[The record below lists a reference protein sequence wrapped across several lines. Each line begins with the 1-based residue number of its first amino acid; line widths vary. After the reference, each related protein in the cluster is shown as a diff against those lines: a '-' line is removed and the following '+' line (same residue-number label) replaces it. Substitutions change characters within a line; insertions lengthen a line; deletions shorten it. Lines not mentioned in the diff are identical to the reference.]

1 MSPSLDSSALAIR
14 RRRAPM
20 ACRNCR
26 KRKIKCVTN
35 EDPPHNP
42 CERCTRKGLHC
53 EYVAVGDETP
63 PSSPNGPPPNSPPH
77 STTGQAYYG
86 LHSQQHQQSHASLYP
101 TTHSGLPSIPRSLN
115 PTWNSPSMSYGV
127 DMPANYSY
135 SGTPSQTQAWPQT
148 YNSSSYPSPFHAQ
161 TSYPGYSQPQPPGTI
176 PGQTYQPAMYGHNQR
191 TYCVCNGPCICG
203 RGVQG

>member
-1 MSPSLDSSALAIR
+1 MSPPLDSSALAIR

-77 STTGQAYYG
+77 PTASQGYNSYG
-86 LHSQQHQQSHASLYP
+86 LQSHQQSQSSAYP
-101 TTHSGLPSIPRSLN
+101 NINSGLPAVPRALN
-115 PTWNSPSMSYGV
+115 PTWGSPSTMAYGL
-127 DMPANYSY
+127 DASPNYPY
-135 SGTPSQTQAWPQT
+135 PGSQPQSQSQPWPLS
-148 YNSSSYPSPFHAQ
+148 YNSSSYSSSFHPQ
-161 TSYPGYSQPQPPGTI
+161 IPYNGYSQQQPPGTMAS
-176 PGQTYQPAMYGHNQR
+176 QTYQSVMYGHSQR
-191 TYCVCNGPCICG
+191 
-203 RGVQG
+203 